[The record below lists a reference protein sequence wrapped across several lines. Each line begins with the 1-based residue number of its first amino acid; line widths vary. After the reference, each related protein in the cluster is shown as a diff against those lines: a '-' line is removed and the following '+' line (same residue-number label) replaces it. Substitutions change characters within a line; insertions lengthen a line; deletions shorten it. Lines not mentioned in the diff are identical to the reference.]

1 MDVPSGL
8 AFGLLGNQDRAIGRE
23 RRAAGVVDQQASMRS
38 RGEPAESRVGAGSSR
53 EHAVRGDVVAAFD
66 HPVGDTGNVQRGSAE
81 RDEDQAEAGI
91 LPACASVTRVR
102 NLSLDR
108 TVSTRNGRRA
118 RIA

>member
-8 AFGLLGNQDRAIGRE
+8 VFGLLGNQDRAIGGE
-23 RRAAGVVDQQASMRS
+23 RRAAGVVDEQTSMRS

-81 RDEDQAEAGI
+81 RDEDQAEAEF
-91 LPACASVTRVR
+91 LRPAPR
-102 NLSLDR
+102 
-108 TVSTRNGRRA
+108 
-118 RIA
+118 